1 MDEGRRTMSRLW
13 ISGTAKG
20 KVRVLFGSA
29 AVREKRKLARQI
41 DRTIGKA
48 LRGEL
53 GESEKGDIARL
64 WALADQLARSGAS

>member
-1 MDEGRRTMSRLW
+1 MSRLW

-20 KVRVLFGSA
+20 KVRILFGSA
-29 AVREKRKLARQI
+29 AVREKRKLAREI

-53 GESEKGDIARL
+53 GESDKGEIARL
-64 WALADQLARSGAS
+64 AVLADRLARSGTG